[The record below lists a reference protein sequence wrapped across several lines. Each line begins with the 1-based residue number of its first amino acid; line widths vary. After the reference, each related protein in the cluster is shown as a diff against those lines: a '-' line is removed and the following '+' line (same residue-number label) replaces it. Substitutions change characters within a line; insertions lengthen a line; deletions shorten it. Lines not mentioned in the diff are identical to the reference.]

1 MAPKMK
7 IHKIPDKDEVE
18 RINKI
23 QKDLFNKTVDLF
35 DPPLQEGVP
44 ERLEQIVAAAEI
56 SKGDWVLDIGTG
68 TGILVPLSGN
78 MSPAKSLPVIWPKP
92 CWPA

>member
-1 MAPKMK
+1 MDTVPKMK
-7 IHKIPDKDEVE
+7 TYKTPDEDEFE

-44 ERLEQIVAAAEI
+44 ERLEQIVA
-56 SKGDWVLDIGTG
+56 SKFTVNAMVLANNAWAVGDLET
-68 TGILVPLSGN
+68 N
-78 MSPAKSLPVIWPKP
+78 MPIPTQ
-92 CWPA
+92 